1 MPPGIGRVTAGA
13 EEKRLSLGPW
23 IRPGPRLLYKTPV
36 GKMSP
41 AGEGSVRS
49 GRSAFA

>member
-1 MPPGIGRVTAGA
+1 MPPGMGGVTAKV

-41 AGEGSVRS
+41 AEEVSIRS
-49 GRSAFA
+49 GHSAFA

>member
-1 MPPGIGRVTAGA
+1 MPPGIGDATPGE

-23 IRPGPRLLYKTPV
+23 IRPGPGALYKIPM

-41 AGEGSVRS
+41 AEEEFPAAGVVL
-49 GRSAFA
+49 